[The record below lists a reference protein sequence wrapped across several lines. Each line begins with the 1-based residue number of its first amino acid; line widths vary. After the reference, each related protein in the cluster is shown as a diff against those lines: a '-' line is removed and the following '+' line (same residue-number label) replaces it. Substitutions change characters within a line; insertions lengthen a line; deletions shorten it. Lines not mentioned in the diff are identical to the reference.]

1 MFRRVRVAAVLLA
14 GVAAVS
20 LSGCQK
26 TDDTTTT
33 LKVDD
38 FVSAAITPNPATAN
52 GPGTGVFYRVVV
64 GNNQPD
70 ETREYQYHVGLGI
83 GLVINNNATSKSVAL
98 SFPVTITSA
107 SAIVHQ
113 AAGGIIVPPS
123 STDAEYSKCNIS
135 SSSGSTIGAVNGTI
149 NMNWDCWYTLPS
161 QKREAVVVVTVNFAD
176 DTATPKT
183 FTKTVNVTVAP

>member
-1 MFRRVRVAAVLLA
+1 VAAVLLA

-26 TDDTTTT
+26 TDDTTTA

-38 FVSAAITPNPATAN
+38 FVSAAISPNPANAD
-52 GPGTGVFYRVVV
+52 GPGTGVTYRVVI

-70 ETREYQYHVGLGI
+70 EIRTYQYHVPFGI

-107 SAIVHQ
+107 SAVVHQ

-123 STDAEYSKCNIS
+123 STDAEYSKCNIA
-135 SSSGSTIGAVNGTI
+135 SSSGSTIGAVNGSI

-161 QKREAVVVVTVNFAD
+161 QKREAVAVVTINFAD
-176 DTATPKT
+176 DSSSPKT
-183 FTKTVNVTVAP
+183 FTKTVNVTIAP

>member
-26 TDDTTTT
+26 TDDTSSS

-38 FVSAAITPNPATAN
+38 FVSAAISPNPASAD
-52 GPGTGVFYRVVV
+52 GPGTGVTYRVVI

-70 ETREYQYHVGLGI
+70 EIRTYQYHVPFGI
-83 GLVINNNATSKSVAL
+83 GLVINNNATSKSVDL

-107 SAIVHQ
+107 SAVVHQ

-123 STDAEYSKCNIS
+123 STDAEYSKCNIA

-149 NMNWDCWYTLPS
+149 NMNWECWYTLPS
-161 QKREAVVVVTVNFAD
+161 QKKESVVVVTVNFAD
-176 DTATPKT
+176 DSSSPKT

>member
-1 MFRRVRVAAVLLA
+1 MFRPVRVATWLLA
-14 GVAAVS
+14 GMAALS

-26 TDDTTTT
+26 TDSTTTT

-38 FVSAAITPNPATAN
+38 FVSAAITPNPAVAN

-70 ETREYQYHVGLGI
+70 ETREYQYHVSFGLGI
-83 GLVINNNATSKSVAL
+83 VINNNATADSVKL
-98 SFPVTITSA
+98 TFPATIVSA
-107 SAIVHQ
+107 SAVVHQ

-123 STDAEYSKCNIS
+123 STDAEYSKCNIG
-135 SSSGSTIGAVNGTI
+135 SSSGSTIAAVNGTI

-161 QKREAVVVVTVNFAD
+161 QKKEAVSVVSINFTD
-176 DTATPKT
+176 DSSSPKT

>member
-26 TDDTTTT
+26 TDDTSST

-38 FVSAAITPNPATAN
+38 FVSAAITPNPAVAD
-52 GPGTGVFYRVVV
+52 GPTGVTYRVVI

-70 ETREYQYHVGLGI
+70 EIRTYQYHVGFGV
-83 GLVINNNATSKSVAL
+83 GLVINNNATSKSVDL

-107 SAIVHQ
+107 SAVVHQ

-123 STDAEYSKCNIS
+123 STDAEYSKCNIG

-161 QKREAVVVVTVNFAD
+161 QKKEAVAVLTVNFSD
-176 DTATPKT
+176 DSSTAKT
-183 FTKTVNVTVAP
+183 FSKTVNVTIAP

>member
-1 MFRRVRVAAVLLA
+1 MFRRVRAAAVLLA

-26 TDDTTTT
+26 TDDTSTT

-38 FVSAAITPNPATAN
+38 FVSAAVTPNPAIAD
-52 GPGTGVFYRVVV
+52 GPGTGVNYRVVV

-70 ETREYQYHVGLGI
+70 EIREYQYHVGFGI
-83 GLVINNNATSKSVAL
+83 GIVINNNATSKSVNL
-98 SFPVTITSA
+98 SFPATITSA
-107 SAIVHQ
+107 SAVVHQ

-123 STDAEYSKCNIS
+123 STDAEYSKCNIG
-135 SSSGSTIGAVNGTI
+135 SSSGSTIGGVNGTI

-161 QKREAVVVVTVNFAD
+161 QKKEAVAVVTINFAD
-176 DTATPKT
+176 DSSTPKT
-183 FTKTVNVTVAP
+183 FTKTVNVTIAP

>member
-1 MFRRVRVAAVLLA
+1 MFRRVSVAAVLLA

-38 FVSAAITPNPATAN
+38 FVSAAITPNPASAD
-52 GPGTGVFYRVVV
+52 GPTSVTYRVVI

-70 ETREYQYHVGLGI
+70 EIRTYQYHVPFGI
-83 GLVINNNATSKSVAL
+83 GLVINNNATNKSVNL
-98 SFPVTITSA
+98 SFPVTVTSA
-107 SAIVHQ
+107 SAVVHQ

-123 STDAEYSKCNIS
+123 STDAEYSKCNLAG
-135 SSSGSTIGAVNGTI
+135 SSGSTIGAVNGTI
-149 NMNWDCWYTLPS
+149 NMNWECWYTLPS
-161 QKREAVVVVTVNFAD
+161 QKKEAVAVVTINFMD
-176 DTATPKT
+176 DTSTPKT